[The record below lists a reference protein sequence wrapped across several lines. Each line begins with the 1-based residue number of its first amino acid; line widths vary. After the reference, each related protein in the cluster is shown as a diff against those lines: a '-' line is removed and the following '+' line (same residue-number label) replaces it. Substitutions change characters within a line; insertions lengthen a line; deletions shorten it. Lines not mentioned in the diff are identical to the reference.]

1 MLQKKKQKKLE
12 KKIRENSFT
21 FEDYL
26 EQFDQMKKLGNI
38 SDILSMIPGAGKFKF
53 NANMIDEKQIAR
65 NKAIIQSMT
74 PYERRNPDVIK
85 GSQKKRIAAGSG
97 TSIQEVNA
105 LIKQFYQS
113 KELMKQMSSGKGRFR
128 MPF

>member
-1 MLQKKKQKKLE
+1 
-12 KKIRENSFT
+12 
-21 FEDYL
+21 
-26 EQFDQMKKLGNI
+26 
-38 SDILSMIPGAGKFKF
+38 MIPGANKFKF
-53 NANMIDEKQIAR
+53 NAAMIDEKQIAR

-105 LIKQFYQS
+105 LLKNFYQS
-113 KELMKQMSSGKGRFR
+113 KELMKFGVPALHFYTLGQAASVRKICNEVF
-128 MPF
+128 